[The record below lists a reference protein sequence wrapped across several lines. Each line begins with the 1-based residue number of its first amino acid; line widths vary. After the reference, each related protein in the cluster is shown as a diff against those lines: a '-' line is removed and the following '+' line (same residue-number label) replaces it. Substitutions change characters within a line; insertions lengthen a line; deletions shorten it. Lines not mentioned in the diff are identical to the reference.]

1 MLKTLTDCHWNG
13 SSYAAAASANTQK
26 VMIVNGSFS
35 TLELIETVLQAGHYD
50 VVFVESNEQAYS
62 QVRLVRPDLVILCVR
77 FDQMDGFHVLSM
89 LKLDSDTRDIPVLTY
104 AVTRGGRDFDED
116 ATEPI
121 ETEMFPSR
129 PVVLMN

>member
-13 SSYAAAASANTQK
+13 SSYAAAASAHAQK

-35 TLELIETVLQAGHYD
+35 TLELIETILQAGHYD

-62 QVRLVRPDLVILCVR
+62 QVRVVRPDLVILCVR

-89 LKLDSDTRDIPVLTY
+89 LKLDAETRDIPVLTY
-104 AVTRGGRDFDED
+104 AVTRGGHDYEED
-116 ATEPI
+116 ATEPV
-121 ETEMFPSR
+121 EAEMFPAR